1 MKTVYL
7 IRHSKAMKLNNKY
20 NFESLQIQNE
30 KNILSIEGE
39 ELARKKLVNSE
50 LTNLDLIASSNYSRA
65 IGTAK
70 YLTINNNKEIVILPN
85 FGERKFGVD
94 SYEELPKNFYKKQ
107 FEDENFK
114 MSNGESIKEV
124 KIRMINELS
133 NLLSKDYNRIAIVS
147 HSKAIECLLAYWCKI
162 SIKELNIKTE
172 DKTIEINIK
181 FKDKNIK
188 INNIENCMIFKL
200 EFKNNELINIE
211 LV

>member
-39 ELARKKLVNSE
+39 ELARKKLVNEE

-85 FGERKFGVD
+85 LCRETILLC
-94 SYEELPKNFYKKQ
+94 S
-107 FEDENFK
+107 FK
-114 MSNGESIKEV
+114 MFQNSI
-124 KIRMINELS
+124 S
-133 NLLSKDYNRIAIVS
+133 
-147 HSKAIECLLAYWCKI
+147 KI
-162 SIKELNIKTE
+162 SILPIYK
-172 DKTIEINIK
+172 
-181 FKDKNIK
+181 
-188 INNIENCMIFKL
+188 
-200 EFKNNELINIE
+200 
-211 LV
+211 